1 MQKLLEMDEISTP
14 PIEGNTR
21 QNCMRAAVTFDLS
34 IQVVLIAT
42 SPSPNLPTG

>member
-1 MQKLLEMDEISTP
+1 MQKLLEMDEVGTP
-14 PIEGNTR
+14 TIEGNRR

-42 SPSPNLPTG
+42 SPSPSL